1 MRVKGAIPWLVA
13 DLVELVESGVVH
25 EDEDDAVGDTVGTEP
40 AERVIA
46 GIDPA
51 FAQGAI
57 PKGKTNQH
65 GRECAEEGKKRRLTR
80 KALHDWN
87 GSLERVVGKDSLFG
101 EIGGCHKDIFRTKT
115 ERCNNF

>member
-25 EDEDDAVGDTVGTEP
+25 EDEDDAVGDAMGTEA

-80 KALHDWN
+80 KALHDWDE
-87 GSLERVVGKDSLFG
+87 SLERVVGKDSLFSRIEG
-101 EIGGCHKDIFRTKT
+101 LQGDAFRTKR